1 MTGNG
6 QVKPLV
12 ATKGSDYELPP
23 EEPSMAV
30 CVWVIDLGTS
40 ENIYGNLSRQVLIG
54 WELVDELMQDGRP
67 FLQSKFYTLSL
78 NEKANLRK
86 DLEAWRNKPFT
97 KEEEEGFALRN
108 LLGAWC
114 NLGIAH
120 EQKNGKTRAKI
131 TSISGLT
138 KSQKERVKNIKIHN
152 DLLYFDFADYMP
164 EVYERIPEWVKK
176 IINRSVEW
184 QHLQMSGAPDEWTGD
199 EPDGSENYDPETP
212 EIDDE
217 EIPF

>member
-6 QVKPLV
+6 KVKPLV

-30 CVWVIDLGTS
+30 CVWVLDLGTA
-40 ENIYGNLSRQVLIG
+40 ENGFGDLSRQVLIG
-54 WELVDELMQDGRP
+54 WELIDQLMQDGRP

-97 KEEEEGFALRN
+97 KEEEDGFALRN

-120 EQKNGKTRAKI
+120 EHKNGKTRAKI

-138 KSQKERVKNIKIHN
+138 KDQKARTKNIKVHN
-152 DLLYFDFADYMP
+152 DFLYFDFADYID
-164 EVYERIPEWVKK
+164 EVYDRIPDWVKK

-184 QHLQMSGAPDEWTGD
+184 QHIQKGVQSDEWNGD
-199 EPDGSENYDPETP
+199 EPDGSENYQPSVVDE
-212 EIDDE
+212 DDV
-217 EIPF
+217 PF